1 MNTGKEKENIQVGRM
16 KSKYQEGLK
25 VEDRVDFF
33 FFLLHDVTLFSK
45 FCLCNPV

>member
-1 MNTGKEKENIQVGRM
+1 MNTGKDKENIQVGRM

-25 VEDRVDFF
+25 VGERVVCFF
-33 FFLLHDVTLFSK
+33 SPLCYSISK